1 MSAPLIE
8 SQALSVAYRAADGTL
23 QPVLRGIDLT
33 LAAGASLGLVGES
46 GSGKT
51 TLGRALLGHLRGGGV
66 FAGGALRVAGID
78 VTNPAAVSASGLR
91 GKIAA
96 MAPQNPLASLTH
108 HLAVGGQIEEILRL
122 RGGLDRAE
130 ARRKA
135 LDLMAETGL
144 PDPASLS
151 RRYPH
156 QLSGGQR
163 QRVVIAAA
171 LACDPQLLVLDE
183 PTSALDK
190 TTEAQVLDLVARL
203 CAARGAGLV
212 LISHD
217 LGVVARACREVL
229 VMRAGEVVEHGQTAE
244 VLSRPKAAYTVG
256 LLAAARGTGAP
267 RATSVGTG
275 SILAARDLTFFWPGR
290 AKGASAAIDGV
301 DFALSPGETLGV
313 IGESGSGKSTLA
325 ALVAGLMAPD
335 AGRVTLEGVD
345 LAPLATRRR
354 IEDRRRIQMVFQDPL
369 SSLNPR
375 QRCGAAVMR
384 PLQHFFGM
392 SHAKARDET
401 LALFARLGL
410 DPSLADRF
418 PRQLSGG
425 QQQRVAIARAFATR
439 PDVLI
444 CDEITSALDAAVQ
457 VQVLDLLARLQKET
471 GCAVLMI
478 THDLAVLRRMC
489 TRFLAL
495 ERGRIVEHG
504 LVADALATPKTA
516 ALAALVAASVNL
528 EPERS
533 ARNTELKVM
542 S

>member
-1 MSAPLIE
+1 MSLIRAR
-8 SQALSVAYRAADGTL
+8 ALSVAYRGADGAL
-23 QPVLRGIDLT
+23 HPVLRGIDLT
-33 LAAGASLGLVGES
+33 LGSGDSLGLVGES

-66 FAGGALRVAGID
+66 FTGGALQVAGID
-78 VTNPAAVSASGLR
+78 VTDPVAVAASGLR
-91 GKIAA
+91 GRVAA
-96 MAPQNPLASLTH
+96 MAPQNPLAALTH
-108 HLAVGGQIEEILRL
+108 HIAVGPQIEEILRL
-122 RGGLDRAE
+122 RGGLTHSE
-130 ARRKA
+130 ARQKA
-135 LDLMAETGL
+135 LELMAETGL
-144 PDPASLS
+144 PDPAALS

-203 CAARGAGLV
+203 CAARGTALV

-217 LGVVARACREVL
+217 LGVVARACRNILVL
-229 VMRAGEVVEHGQTAE
+229 RAGAVVEQGETAE
-244 VLSRPKAAYTVG
+244 VLARPQADYTRD
-256 LLAAARGTGAP
+256 LLAAARGTGTARPAP
-267 RATSVGTG
+267 PNPEP
-275 SILAARDLTFFWPGR
+275 ILAVKGLTFAWPGR
-290 AKGASAAIDGV
+290 TKGARTAIEGAA
-301 DFALSPGETLGV
+301 FTLAPGETLGI

-325 ALVAGLMAPD
+325 ALVAGLIAPD
-335 AGRVTLEGVD
+335 AGRVTLMGAD

-392 SHAKARDET
+392 SRAKARAEA

-410 DPSLADRF
+410 DPALADRF

-457 VQVLDLLARLQKET
+457 VQVLDLLSRLQAET

-489 TRFLAL
+489 PRFLVL
-495 ERGRIVEHG
+495 ERGRIVEQG
-504 LVADALATPKTA
+504 LVAQALAAPKTP
-516 ALAALVAASVNL
+516 ALRALVAASVTLAPEPSVPTPEL
-528 EPERS
+528 EVTS
-533 ARNTELKVM
+533 
-542 S
+542 